1 MTQKELLELLKRSGL
16 PVAYHHFEVKDAK
29 KPPYIIF
36 VCTGK
41 DGIKADDRTYY
52 SFRDY
57 DIGLYTDK
65 KNTALE
71 KKIEALFDSAEI
83 DYDCTESY
91 IDSEKLFEVIYE
103 ITL

>member
-1 MTQKELLELLKRSGL
+1 MTQKELLELLNRSGL
-16 PVAYHHFEVKDAK
+16 PVAYHHFKDAK
-29 KPPYIIF
+29 KPPFIIF

-41 DGIKADDRTYY
+41 DGIKADNRTYY

-65 KNTALE
+65 KDTALE